1 MTGNVVLL
9 TGCSSGIGAACA
21 RRFAAAGFTVFAT
34 ARRLETLAE
43 LAAVGCF
50 CRPLDVTDLESIER
64 VATEIETRYGGVDVL
79 INNAGYGQ
87 QGAFEELALDD
98 FRAQLETNLIGAIAV
113 TQHVLPRMRERRR
126 GRILMLSS
134 MGGRISFPGG
144 AAYHASKYALEA
156 VGDVLR
162 FEVARFGIDVVI
174 VEPGLV
180 ASDYG
185 ATSLARLAGRD
196 VGAYAAF
203 SDGLRAALA
212 RSFRGDL
219 PGTST
224 ADDVAIACLDA
235 ATTYPAPT
243 RVVVG
248 AMAEE
253 LIGLR
258 GTLGDLGW
266 DAMLEAMYPRPGP
279 ERRTDSDPDPE
290 STSG

>member
-1 MTGNVVLL
+1 M
-9 TGCSSGIGAACA
+9 
-21 RRFAAAGFTVFAT
+21 
-34 ARRLETLAE
+34 
-43 LAAVGCF
+43 
-50 CRPLDVTDLESIER
+50 
-64 VATEIETRYGGVDVL
+64 L

-113 TQHVLPRMRERRR
+113 TQRVLPRMRERRR

-134 MGGRISFPGG
+134 MAGRISFPGG

-180 ASDYG
+180 SSDYG

-196 VGAYAAF
+196 AGAYAVF

-219 PGTST
+219 PGTSS

-235 ATTYPAPT
+235 ATAHPAPT

-266 DAMLEAMYPRPGP
+266 DAMLEAIYPRPEP
-279 ERRTDSDPDPE
+279 ERRTDSDAEPHSGSDPDPE
-290 STSG
+290 STSR